1 MNEQDRVHRAKQ
13 LQYELGEPA
22 DPLRVATE
30 PLYVLGGLVVLGVLF
45 VAVREVIDFDPR
57 VAAARDE
64 GGDDE

>member
-1 MNEQDRVHRAKQ
+1 MMNEQDRVHRAKQ

-45 VAVREVIDFDPR
+45 VAVREAVVA

-64 GGDDE
+64 GDDDE